1 MKRHEQALNH
11 SKSAIMIVQESLLK
25 AFLPKIEN
33 QEEDKKLYQGFLIFK
48 AGEENSH
55 MME

>member
-1 MKRHEQALNH
+1 MCCAFSTRKVNSLLMKRHEQALNH

-33 QEEDKKLYQGFLIFK
+33 QEEDKKL
-48 AGEENSH
+48 
-55 MME
+55 